1 MMRNGRLAEVINGPG
16 RLTYQF
22 AVACMLIL
30 TASTTVFAQAT
41 TDVQTAFAEQLDSLE
56 RTWTKGGNPEYFVSA
71 KKVANEL
78 KGFGGDEAANAAAL
92 LDTLLRKN
100 VESVQ
105 VGTTDLA
112 AKASAARE
120 ILRAEDE
127 TASARAADVKA
138 LAGFLGAIRREL
150 IADFVARPVVANVS
164 PPIGGGPRMAGM
176 NPNAIADPVARE
188 AYKAAILE
196 NSRNAVLNSRQIVLR
211 DLQADLSQPII
222 DRLKRF
228 ANTDAVGLSL
238 VQEWVETAKL
248 TDAERARVFDSRSP

>member
-1 MMRNGRLAEVINGPG
+1 V
-16 RLTYQF
+16 
-22 AVACMLIL
+22 LIL
-30 TASTTVFAQAT
+30 AASAIFAQAT
-41 TDVQTAFAEQLDSLE
+41 IDVQTAFAEKLQALE
-56 RTWTKGGNPEYFVSA
+56 RTWTEGGNSEYFVSA

-78 KGFGGDEAANAAAL
+78 KGLGGDEAASAAVL

-100 VESVQ
+100 VQSVE

-127 TASARAADVKA
+127 SASARETDVKA

-164 PPIGGGPRMAGM
+164 PPMGDGPRMAGM

-188 AYKAAILE
+188 AYRAAILE
-196 NSRNAVLNSRQIVLR
+196 NSRNSVLNSRQIVLH
-211 DLQADLSQPII
+211 DLQEDFSQPIV
-222 DRLKRF
+222 DRMKQF
-228 ANTDAVGLSL
+228 AKSDASALSL
-238 VQEWVETAKL
+238 VQEWVQTADL
-248 TDAERARVFDSRSP
+248 TNSEHAFVFGDQTQ

>member
-1 MMRNGRLAEVINGPG
+1 MMRNGRLAVVNGLG
-16 RLTYQF
+16 RLTYKAAAAF
-22 AVACMLIL
+22 MLIL
-30 TASTTVFAQAT
+30 AASTSVFAQAT
-41 TDVQTAFAEQLDSLE
+41 TDVQTAFTEKFESLE

-78 KGFGGDEAANAAAL
+78 KGLGGDEAASAAVL

-105 VGTTDLA
+105 VGTMDLS

-138 LAGFLGAIRREL
+138 LAGFLGAVRREL

-164 PPIGGGPRMAGM
+164 PPIGSGPRMAGM

-188 AYKAAILE
+188 AYRAAILE
-196 NSRNAVLNSRQIVLR
+196 NSRNAVLNSRQIVLK
-211 DLQADLSQPII
+211 DLQADLSPPIV

-228 ANTDAVGLSL
+228 ANKDAVGLSL
-238 VQEWVETAKL
+238 VQEWVDAAEL
-248 TDAERARVFDSRSP
+248 TDAERALVFDGPPQ